1 MPTTACP
8 ECSEDVYVDAESE
21 QGDII
26 SCDECGSE
34 LEIVGL
40 DPIELDI
47 YTDVDLDVFEDEEE
61 DRLQPKNL
69 FQIDDS
75 RSDFINFVGIQL
87 KA

>member
-8 ECSEDVYVDAESE
+8 ECSEKVFVDADSV

-47 YTDVDLDVFEDEEE
+47 YANNDSDDFDDEDEEE
-61 DRLQPKNL
+61 
-69 FQIDDS
+69 FE
-75 RSDFINFVGIQL
+75 
-87 KA
+87 

>member
-8 ECSEDVYVDAESE
+8 ECSENIFVDAESE

-26 SCDECGSE
+26 ACDECGTE

-47 YTDVDLDVFEDEEE
+47 YADEDLDDLDDEEE
-61 DRLQPKNL
+61 A
-69 FQIDDS
+69 FE
-75 RSDFINFVGIQL
+75 
-87 KA
+87 

>member
-8 ECSEDVYVDAESE
+8 ECSEKVFVDAESE

-26 SCDECGSE
+26 SCDECGTE

-47 YTDVDLDVFEDEEE
+47 HADDDADDYDDDEEAFE
-61 DRLQPKNL
+61 
-69 FQIDDS
+69 
-75 RSDFINFVGIQL
+75 
-87 KA
+87 

>member
-8 ECSEDVYVDAESE
+8 ECSENVFVDAESE

-26 SCDECGSE
+26 ACEECGTE

-47 YTDVDLDVFEDEEE
+47 YADENFDDFDDEDEAFE
-61 DRLQPKNL
+61 
-69 FQIDDS
+69 
-75 RSDFINFVGIQL
+75 
-87 KA
+87 

>member
-8 ECSEDVYVDAESE
+8 ECSEKVFVDAESE

-26 SCDECGSE
+26 FCDECGTE

-47 YTDVDLDVFEDEEE
+47 YAEGD
-61 DRLQPKNL
+61 
-69 FQIDDS
+69 IDDF
-75 RSDFINFVGIQL
+75 DDEDDEAFE
-87 KA
+87 

>member
-8 ECSEDVYVDAESE
+8 ECSENIFVDAESE

-26 SCDECGSE
+26 ACDECGTE

-47 YTDVDLDVFEDEEE
+47 YADDNIDDFDDEDEAFE
-61 DRLQPKNL
+61 
-69 FQIDDS
+69 
-75 RSDFINFVGIQL
+75 
-87 KA
+87 